1 MSMVLYELVGRDGL
15 RYSQFSWRSR
25 LALAHKGLD
34 ASFCP
39 VAVSDKAALAFSG
52 QDKVPVLVDGARVVP
67 DSWAIATYLEEHYP
81 DRPSLFGDA
90 TARALAAFAAQ
101 WVDRQVV
108 PVLVPLLAIDVVACL
123 DAADAAHLRGQFERA
138 FGATLEELAADRER
152 RIKSF
157 RRTIAPA
164 RAVLRATPFLSGAR
178 PAYADY
184 ALFSIFQWARLVSPF
199 EPLEDGDPVGVWREA
214 MLDLFDGLA
223 RSHPSWRERAE
234 AD

>member
-1 MSMVLYELVGRDGL
+1 MSMVLYELAGRNGV

-25 LALAHKGLD
+25 LALAHKGIPIALR
-34 ASFCP
+34 A

-52 QDKVPVLVDGARVVP
+52 QDKVPVLVDGERVIP

-108 PVLVPLLAIDVVACL
+108 PVLVPLLAVDVVACV
-123 DAADAAHLRGQFERA
+123 DAADAAHLRGQFEHA
-138 FGATLEELAADRER
+138 FGATLEELAADRQR
-152 RIKSF
+152 RIKAF
-157 RRTIAPA
+157 RRAIAPA
-164 RAVLRATPFLSGAR
+164 RAVLRTTPFLSGAR

-184 ALFSIFQWARLVSPF
+184 ALFSVLQWARLVSPF
-199 EPLEDGDPVGVWREA
+199 EPLEDGDPVGAWRET

-223 RSHPSWRERAE
+223 RSHPARRERAE
-234 AD
+234 G